1 MAKLYS
7 KNNKK
12 ASVMLPKKETI
23 NFILQYSKTLTVT
36 KIGKL
41 NFASFAN

>member
-1 MAKLYS
+1 MAKLYT

-12 ASVMLPKKETI
+12 AKALLPKKETI
-23 NFILQYSKTLTVT
+23 HFILQYSKTLTAT